1 MSTHPAFAD
10 LDLVAVSGIAATGYH
25 GVFDH
30 EKRDGQRFVVDVTL
44 GVDTREAAATD
55 DLAATVDYGAVAAAV
70 VAEIEGPALDLVE
83 TLAQR
88 VADACLSFDR
98 VDAVEVA
105 VHKPEAPVGVPFGDV
120 VVTIV
125 RSR

>member
-1 MSTHPAFAD
+1 MTAWPEG
-10 LDLVAVSGIAATGYH
+10 LDRVAVLGIAARGFH

-30 EKRDGQRFVVDVTL
+30 EKRDGQTFSVDVVL
-44 GVDTREAAATD
+44 GVDTRAAAASD
-55 DLAATVDYGAVAAAV
+55 DLAGTVDYGAVAAAV
-70 VAEIEGPALDLVE
+70 VAEIEGPSLDLVE

-88 VADACLSFDR
+88 VADACLSFDG
-98 VDAVEVA
+98 VLAVEVS
-105 VHKPEAPVGVPFGDV
+105 VHKPEAPVGVPFTDV